1 MILSDD
7 IRIEVAKAL
16 GHLCVPF
23 STEEEANK
31 GADILILLFL
41 KMIKAY
47 IKVNN
52 ITDVR
57 PVQFFGDIWVGLASF
72 DNYEAFI
79 RIQSRFLNSYDLIS
93 DYESS
98 DVSKESKQIIKTE
111 LKSRGL
117 L

>member
-7 IRIEVAKAL
+7 IRTEVSKAL

-23 STEEEANK
+23 STEEEANE
-31 GADILILLFL
+31 GADTIILLFL

-47 IKVNN
+47 IKANN
-52 ITDVR
+52 IVDVR
-57 PVQFFGDIWVGLASF
+57 PLQFFGELWVGLASF
-72 DNYEAFI
+72 DNYGAFK

>member
-7 IRIEVAKAL
+7 IRTEVAKAL

-31 GADILILLFL
+31 GADTIILLFL
-41 KMIKAY
+41 NMIKAY
-47 IKVNN
+47 MKVNN

-72 DNYEAFI
+72 NNYEAFI
-79 RIQSRFLNSYDLIS
+79 RIKDRYISLYDLIS

-98 DVSKESKQIIKTE
+98 DVSKEAKQLIKIE